1 MVFDGSVDGWRF
13 SVRGDG
19 VRIAVGRHDF
29 GALLFFQSRGGDASD
44 VDAPAARIMVI
55 SFSHHSGTAKKYK
68 VENLYR
74 QSFDADAPGRTVA
87 GADFLLCQI
96 EQTVS
101 DPNTLNRY
109 ILTPTT
115 FEHFTKCQFSLF

>member
-13 SVRGDG
+13 SVRGDS

-55 SFSHHSGTAKKYK
+55 SLSHYSGTAKKYK

-74 QSFDADAPGRTVA
+74 RRMIAPGRTVA

-101 DPNTLNRY
+101 DLNS
-109 ILTPTT
+109 LTAV
-115 FEHFTKCQFSLF
+115 F